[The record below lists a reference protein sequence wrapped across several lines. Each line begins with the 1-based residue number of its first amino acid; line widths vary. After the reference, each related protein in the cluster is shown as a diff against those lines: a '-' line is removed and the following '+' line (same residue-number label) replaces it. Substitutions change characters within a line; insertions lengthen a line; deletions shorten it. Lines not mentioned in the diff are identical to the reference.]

1 MSVQT
6 FTRFPK
12 LDREGEESKV
22 VLFLRGII
30 LRWSVGG
37 GKVSSF
43 FLLLNYETGFST
55 WDQLFP
61 QIKLKSQTYWI
72 CSGRGSFRSFA
83 FYTES
88 VNSEEV
94 MMSDCHYHHCH
105 HLKATLQY
113 RISLYPPPTQLTPRK
128 FHAEGLKIM
137 FCGIK

>member
-12 LDREGEESKV
+12 LDWEGEEIKV
-22 VLFLRGII
+22 VLFWSGIVM
-30 LRWSVGG
+30 RWSVGG
-37 GKVSSF
+37 EEVSSF

-72 CSGRGSFRSFA
+72 CSGRGSFRSFT
-83 FYTES
+83 FFIKS

-94 MMSDCHYHHCH
+94 MGSDCHYHHSHLYCH
-105 HLKATLQY
+105 HHHQNRLKGQ
-113 RISLYPPPTQLTPRK
+113 
-128 FHAEGLKIM
+128 KIV
-137 FCGIK
+137 FLNQKY